1 MKVLPFD
8 MLINTHDLKE
18 FNLQKARLELQKNN
32 ISAVILFIHVFN
44 LEHDD
49 SWNLAA
55 SG

>member
-1 MKVLPFD
+1 MLNESPPLD

-18 FNLQKARLELQKNN
+18 FNLQKARLGLQKNNN

-49 SWNLAA
+49 S
-55 SG
+55 